1 MAFIIRRLAH
11 LHWIATFLS
20 PMAVILFEVLWV
32 YSWLVW
38 AGEWSWLDWHRPLL
52 SLPSLIL
59 LVGISFFITRY
70 LLSRRR
76 SLQWL
81 QVAIILSVIFGV
93 IRLEYGA
100 GFGLLDGEWF
110 GYTLQLLLDSFAHPQ
125 TIILGIIASVYL
137 SWRGIRLGHSSLD
150 FRDVYRSFLV
160 GLTALIMLIVLWGV
174 TRGAGSL
181 KSLTSA
187 VGFQVVGFFF
197 FGLMA
202 LALVNLQA
210 IRRRILLGEM
220 EPLSNTRWVT
230 ILFGVVG
237 GIVLLGAGIT
247 SIFSSDFVTSLGR
260 LLSSALD
267 LVSQAVGY
275 LLIPFGF
282 LAEVVI
288 YVVQFII
295 DLISGGEQQ
304 PFQTPS
310 FFEPAILPETVVPDP
325 LFLDITLVLKWTFF
339 GLAAAAVVF
348 LLIKAVS
355 RFRSLQG
362 PRETEIEEI
371 SESLWSWPAFKAD
384 VLQFVRGVFRNWQR
398 KKAVPAQVIPVPG
411 GQVTGDADDLLN
423 VRQIYQQLLWEAATF
438 RIQRQRQETPNEYA
452 SRLSHIV
459 PAGSE
464 QLRELTDL
472 YINSRYGDTEAKH
485 KQIEQANSLW
495 RNLGRLIRGPE
506 RTNQVE

>member
-1 MAFIIRRLAH
+1 
-11 LHWIATFLS
+11 
-20 PMAVILFEVLWV
+20 
-32 YSWLVW
+32 
-38 AGEWSWLDWHRPLL
+38 
-52 SLPSLIL
+52 
-59 LVGISFFITRY
+59 
-70 LLSRRR
+70 
-76 SLQWL
+76 
-81 QVAIILSVIFGV
+81 
-93 IRLEYGA
+93 
-100 GFGLLDGEWF
+100 
-110 GYTLQLLLDSFAHPQ
+110 
-125 TIILGIIASVYL
+125 
-137 SWRGIRLGHSSLD
+137 
-150 FRDVYRSFLV
+150 
-160 GLTALIMLIVLWGV
+160 
-174 TRGAGSL
+174 
-181 KSLTSA
+181 
-187 VGFQVVGFFF
+187 
-197 FGLMA
+197 
-202 LALVNLQA
+202 
-210 IRRRILLGEM
+210 
-220 EPLSNTRWVT
+220 
-230 ILFGVVG
+230 FGVVG

-355 RFRSLQG
+355 RFRSLQR

-438 RIQRQRQETPNEYA
+438 RIQRQRQE
-452 SRLSHIV
+452 
-459 PAGSE
+459 
-464 QLRELTDL
+464 
-472 YINSRYGDTEAKH
+472 
-485 KQIEQANSLW
+485 
-495 RNLGRLIRGPE
+495 
-506 RTNQVE
+506 

>member
-1 MAFIIRRLAH
+1 
-11 LHWIATFLS
+11 
-20 PMAVILFEVLWV
+20 
-32 YSWLVW
+32 
-38 AGEWSWLDWHRPLL
+38 
-52 SLPSLIL
+52 
-59 LVGISFFITRY
+59 
-70 LLSRRR
+70 
-76 SLQWL
+76 
-81 QVAIILSVIFGV
+81 
-93 IRLEYGA
+93 
-100 GFGLLDGEWF
+100 
-110 GYTLQLLLDSFAHPQ
+110 
-125 TIILGIIASVYL
+125 
-137 SWRGIRLGHSSLD
+137 
-150 FRDVYRSFLV
+150 
-160 GLTALIMLIVLWGV
+160 
-174 TRGAGSL
+174 AGSL

-371 SESLWSWPAFKAD
+371 SESLWSWPAFK
-384 VLQFVRGVFRNWQR
+384 
-398 KKAVPAQVIPVPG
+398 
-411 GQVTGDADDLLN
+411 
-423 VRQIYQQLLWEAATF
+423 
-438 RIQRQRQETPNEYA
+438 
-452 SRLSHIV
+452 
-459 PAGSE
+459 
-464 QLRELTDL
+464 
-472 YINSRYGDTEAKH
+472 
-485 KQIEQANSLW
+485 
-495 RNLGRLIRGPE
+495 
-506 RTNQVE
+506 